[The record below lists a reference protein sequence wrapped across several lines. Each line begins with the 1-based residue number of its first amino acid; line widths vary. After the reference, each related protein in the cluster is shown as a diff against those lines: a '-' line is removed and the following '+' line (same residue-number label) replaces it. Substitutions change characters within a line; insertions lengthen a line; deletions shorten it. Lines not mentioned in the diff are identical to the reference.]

1 MAKVSADRQMLF
13 LDMSEVDEVYG
24 VVQHVTEAKKHPL
37 NPVLPLGDLDEWDSA
52 QARPWESRSVVFDD
66 TDGLFKCWYAGADI
80 TAEKRWLGGY
90 AESND
95 GVRWVKP
102 RLGLYEYN
110 GNKDNNICYT
120 DYYGPILLDAG
131 ESDLEK
137 RFKMIMQRA
146 PKAPRGAS
154 FQIGYSAEGKHW
166 CVRDTLEL
174 QGLGHGVAF
183 VRDDQSSDPNRRY
196 MLFGQ
201 TSDTF
206 EPKKPGLEKEYG
218 RSKCLAFSPDALKW
232 TFSSVNPVLTPNGSP
247 EHENHFLQIIPYRGY
262 YVLLY
267 EYGWYVPNGYG
278 TYGTYCADIR
288 LAVSRDGEHYT
299 RIQPHQAVIRRGRYG
314 EWDDGF
320 LCISDKAVVKDDTI
334 YLYYCGQ
341 GHEWTSWPGENCDRE
356 KIKAESSGCIRLS
369 RMGLA
374 TLPIDGFTY
383 LQTKDGETPGY
394 VVTKPMEAGDPR
406 TSMLT
411 VNVDGTIPRRS
422 WLDVE
427 VVDAQ
432 TGTPISGLKRADC
445 HHVDEDGRAVTIRWG
460 ETKSLAAA
468 GSRQVALR
476 FWFYGGVRLYSCGF
490 TGG

>member
-1 MAKVSADRQMLF
+1 MAKTAKGTQALF

-24 VVQHVTEAKKHPL
+24 VVQNITEAKKHPL
-37 NPVLPLGDLDEWDSA
+37 NPVLPLGDLDEWDSV
-52 QARPWESRSVVFDD
+52 QARPWESRSVIFDE

-80 TAEKRWLGGY
+80 TAERRWLGGY
-90 AESND
+90 AESAD

-120 DYYGPILLDAG
+120 DYYGPILRDARETDPG
-131 ESDLEK
+131 K

-146 PKAPRGAS
+146 PKAPPGATY
-154 FQIGYSAEGKHW
+154 QIGYSADGKHW
-166 CVRDTLEL
+166 SVDDTLEL
-174 QGLGHGVAF
+174 QGLGHPVAF
-183 VRDDQSSDPNRRY
+183 VRDDQTIDPARRF

-206 EPKKPGLEKEYG
+206 EPKKPGLEKESG
-218 RSKCLAFSPDALKW
+218 RSKCLAFSPDARRW
-232 TFSSVNPVLTPNGSP
+232 TFSAVNPVLTPKDSS

-278 TYGTYCADIR
+278 VYGTYCADIR
-288 LAVSRDGEHYT
+288 LAVSRDGEHFT
-299 RIQPHQAVIRRGRYG
+299 RIQPHQSVIRRGRYG

-320 LCISDKAVVKDDTI
+320 LCISDKAVIRDDTI

-341 GHEWTSWPGENCDRE
+341 GHDWTSWPGENCDQG
-356 KIKAESSGCIRLS
+356 KIMTESSGCIRLS

-374 TLPIDGFTY
+374 TLPIDGFTH

-394 VVTKPMEAGDPR
+394 VVSKPIEVDNPHSSR
-406 TSMLT
+406 LT

-427 VVDAQ
+427 VVDAI
-432 TGTPISGLKRADC
+432 TGKPISGFTRADC
-445 HHVDEDGRAVTIRWG
+445 HHVEQDGKAVAVCWGDAKTI
-460 ETKSLAAA
+460 A
-468 GSRQVALR
+468 GIGAKRVALR
-476 FWFYGGVRLYSCGF
+476 FWFYGGVKLYSFGV
-490 TGG
+490 TVG